1 MLCIPI
7 QKFPLHGYETLEKII
22 PTGDDSAARV
32 NVPTCRVRKE
42 GCHNQGGGLTTTRTS
57 SSMHPD
63 LFLVFGGL
71 KKRIRMD
78 FFQEKN

>member
-32 NVPTCRVRKE
+32 NVPTCRVRKK
-42 GCHNQGGGLTTTRTS
+42 
-57 SSMHPD
+57 
-63 LFLVFGGL
+63 VVI
-71 KKRIRMD
+71 IRVED
-78 FFQEKN
+78 